1 MTQRRNQ
8 DDLSDLLAELI
19 RNWEN
24 EVVEFKEGGK
34 GYSTGDIG
42 QYVSALANEANLQ
55 NVDSAWL
62 VFGVKDKSRQII
74 GTEYRRNPEKL
85 QRLKHEISDGT
96 EPGITFRNIY
106 ELNHPDGRVLLF
118 EIPPAPSGMPIAWN
132 GHYYGRAGE
141 SLTAL
146 SLDKLDLIRVQESAF
161 DWSAQPVADATIDDI
176 DQKALRFARQA
187 FIERHSPR
195 ISEDEVDSWT
205 DEDFL
210 RHLGLLNAR
219 GLTRTALLLLGK
231 PQVFSLLSP
240 LMAEMTWRLVGQEE
254 AYEHFQPPFIL
265 NTTRLY
271 QCIRNIK
278 IRLLPPGE
286 LIQREI
292 EKYDQKTVLEALHNC
307 IAHQDYRQY
316 GRIVVTEYPD
326 RLEFISQGGF
336 VEGNPDD
343 FALRGHLPRKYR
355 NPLMV
360 QAMTEL
366 NMIDHLGYGI
376 ERMNRS
382 QAGRYL
388 PLPDYD
394 LSDPNEVRLT
404 IYGSVVDESYTRM
417 LMTKSNLPFED
428 ILALDRVQ
436 KHQPIPAATVRRLRR
451 QKLIEGRKP
460 NLYVS
465 AAIADATGTRAEYVR
480 ARSHSSEYY
489 ISLVLDYLRQY
500 GTATR
505 DQINELLYPAFD
517 KGLSEEQQSN
527 KVKNILSS
535 MRNRGLI
542 RSKFAG
548 RSSTWHL
555 VEGSSEPPS
564 SRVPEV
570 SD

>member
-1 MTQRRNQ
+1 MGQRN
-8 DDLSDLLAELI
+8 DEELTNLLNHLM
-19 RNWEN
+19 RDWEN

-34 GYSTGDIG
+34 GYSTGEIG
-42 QYVSALANEANLQ
+42 QYVSALSNEANLRDA
-55 NVDSAWL
+55 DSAWL
-62 VFGVKDKSRQII
+62 IFGVKDRSRRII
-74 GTEYRRNPEKL
+74 GTEYRQNAEKL

-106 ELNHPDGRVLLF
+106 ELKHPEGRILLF
-118 EIPPAPSGMPIAWN
+118 EIPPAPRGMPIAWN
-132 GHYYGRAGE
+132 GHFYGRAGE
-141 SLTAL
+141 SLVAL

-161 DWSAQPVADATIDDI
+161 DWSAQTVPDATIDDI
-176 DQKALRFARQA
+176 DPEAMRFARQA
-187 FIERHSPR
+187 FTERHAPR
-195 ISEDEVDSWT
+195 ISAEEVESWS

-231 PQVFSLLSP
+231 PQVFALLSP
-240 LMAEMTWRLVGQEE
+240 LMAEMTWKLVGQEE

-271 QCIRNIK
+271 QRIRNIK
-278 IRLLPPGE
+278 IRLMPPGE

-292 EKYDQKTVLEALHNC
+292 EKYDQQTVLEALHNC
-307 IAHQDYRQY
+307 IAHQDYRQHA
-316 GRIVVTEYPD
+316 RIVVTEYPD

-336 VEGNPDD
+336 VEGSPDE
-343 FALRGHLPRKYR
+343 FALKGHLPKRYR

-382 QAGRYL
+382 QASRYL

-417 LMTKSNLPFED
+417 LMLKSNLPFED

-436 KHQPIPAATVRRLRR
+436 KHQPIPATTARRLRR
-451 QKLIEGRKP
+451 QGLIEGRKP

-465 AAIADATGTRAEYVR
+465 EAIANATGTQAEYVR
-480 ARSHSSEYY
+480 ARSHSNEYY

-500 GTATR
+500 GNATR
-505 DQINELLYPAFD
+505 EQLNDLLYPAFVNN
-517 KGLSEEQQSN
+517 LTEEQKSN

-535 MRNRGLI
+535 MRTRGLA
-542 RSKFAG
+542 RNEFAG
-548 RSSTWHL
+548 RSSIWYPNE
-555 VEGSSEPPS
+555 EGSSTNVS
-564 SRVPEV
+564 KV